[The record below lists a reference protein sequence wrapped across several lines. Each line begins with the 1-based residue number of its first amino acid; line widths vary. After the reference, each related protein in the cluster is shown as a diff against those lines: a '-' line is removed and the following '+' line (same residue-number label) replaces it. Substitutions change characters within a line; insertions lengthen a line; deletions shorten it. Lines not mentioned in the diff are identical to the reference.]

1 MYVQPSKALAHE
13 LRAATILLKNKKLIA
28 LLNEAAERIEDLD
41 KIAEHYRVKAEKAA
55 ALLKEI
61 GQIALEMQEGKAE

>member
-55 ALLKEI
+55 LLKEI
-61 GQIALEMQEGKAE
+61 GQIAHEMQEGKAE